1 MGAREYPKIE
11 TLFNRDKDTFRVT
24 DELRDP
30 TFGQLK
36 TWLVTEKIDGT
47 NIRVSLEVDPA
58 WMSNGDDSLA
68 PYVVRFYARTDA
80 GQIPPFLLEYLEATF
95 TLDRLRAVWR
105 GTPDCDKCSGTGTI
119 PGSLGGFAC
128 ECVVPYPV
136 VLYGE
141 GYGER
146 IQKGGGNYRQGVS
159 FRLFDVLVADRS
171 WLDWKNVV
179 DVADRLGISWVPCL
193 GTQTLEQIVKMVKEG
208 GPQSTVAYEENR
220 GKEIMAEGVVARSE
234 LYLYDR
240 RGRPLRFKLKN
251 IDYRGKGD

>member
-1 MGAREYPKIE
+1 MSREYPKIE
-11 TLFNRDKDTFRVT
+11 TVFNRDKDTFRVT
-24 DELRDP
+24 DELRDSS
-30 TFGQLK
+30 FGQFK

-47 NIRVSLEVDPA
+47 NIRVSLEPELPSVDSGTVGSA
-58 WMSNGDDSLA
+58 WETVRRNG
-68 PYVVRFYARTDA
+68 PWVVRFYARTDA

-95 TLDRLRAVWR
+95 TLDRMEAVWR
-105 GTPDCDKCSGTGTI
+105 GDP
-119 PGSLGGFAC
+119 
-128 ECVVPYPV
+128 PYSM

-171 WLDWKNVV
+171 WLDWTNVV
-179 DVADRLGISWVPCL
+179 DVASRLGIPYVPCD

-234 LYLYDR
+234 PYLYDR
-240 RGRPLRFKLKN
+240 HGRPLRFKLKN
-251 IDYRGKGD
+251 IDYRGKGES